1 MREKGRH
8 YASLFIGCR
17 LLDLALQPGARGGHG
32 SRALEA
38 GTGAAGCRSWPASWG
53 DHGRWARGALVLD
66 GQQPVAGM
74 GGAGCRSWP
83 ASRGDHGRGPSAAT
97 VPERWR
103 RVWVGQGAGAGP
115 PAGVIM
121 AGGSGA
127 LTGLLRRLQEWVLIW
142 GETQGLIP

>member
-1 MREKGRH
+1 MR
-8 YASLFIGCR
+8 
-17 LLDLALQPGARGGHG
+17 Q
-32 SRALEA
+32 
-38 GTGAAGCRSWPASWG
+38 
-53 DHGRWARGALVLD
+53 
-66 GQQPVAGM
+66 
-74 GGAGCRSWP
+74 GAGAGPP
-83 ASRGDHGRGPSAAT
+83 AGVIMAGGPAAPWCSMGSSR
-97 VPERWR
+97 W